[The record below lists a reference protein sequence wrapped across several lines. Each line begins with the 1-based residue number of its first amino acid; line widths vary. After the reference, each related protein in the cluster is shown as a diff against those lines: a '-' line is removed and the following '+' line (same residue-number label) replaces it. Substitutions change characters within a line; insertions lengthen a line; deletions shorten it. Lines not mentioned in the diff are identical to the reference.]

1 MFFIGLVLS
10 CGSLNHTSLFE
21 ADRLISPL
29 NSENIY
35 QCWHFISPTTHY
47 KKKNLTHA
55 YMAPHT
61 RGINLAQGVSSG
73 VPDISHSTIW
83 KPVKTATKMMKK
95 GNSTEL
101 RKPSW
106 QVTEIMLPEVEPLM
120 SRRKQT
126 SSRRPPVT
134 LSVILWIFKWKYSKR
149 PFFSSQDQEH
159 CAVEKLLVKMAWF

>member
-10 CGSLNHTSLFE
+10 GGSLNHTSLFE
-21 ADRLISPL
+21 ADRLISQL
-29 NSENIY
+29 NSESIN

-47 KKKNLTHA
+47 KKKKKNLARA

-73 VPDISHSTIW
+73 VPDISHSIIW
-83 KPVKTATKMMKK
+83 KPVKTATKMKK

-134 LSVILWIFKWKYSKR
+134 LSVMLWIFKWKYSKR
-149 PFFSSQDQEH
+149 HTIFFFSKSGTL
-159 CAVEKLLVKMAWF
+159 CRR